1 MLKGIYFMG
10 WQRDMWNYHPSLP
23 MKNMQMIQD
32 IEDIHGDMLIWSCL
46 GSGAIG
52 LPYLDREANDDTP
65 PRMRLYGFMNDKEFC
80 EECRKRGITVF
91 SVLWKSQL
99 WEFGAEFNEDE
110 TKLLSLNILR
120 NASKNH
126 KYVGMS
132 ELSTNRYPHLFKPM
146 ETYFPDGLKDYKGN
160 TVKDFLKEF
169 KAVSLEGRSI
179 LSAWLMA
186 PEHDHKCY
194 SPCCCKESYL
204 SYLKKNVEMMIDA
217 GTGGLHIDEYD
228 TQKHVLNNAGCF
240 CDECMDKFN
249 VYIKK
254 MQIRLPDDAGDIESF
269 HYRKYLLKKG
279 YTDEKLLP
287 FNGNKRW
294 EIPLFRDFV
303 EMQIEY
309 ISVVVKE
316 ISQHAKQYAKEVRN
330 EEFPVTANL
339 FQCFPISW
347 KSKKYLDLLA
357 GEKTDIKLRQD
368 AWYKYA
374 FGWLNGKECCFVE
387 DPNQYVR
394 DMLEDIKNGIH
405 DRLILFLLEPIA
417 HGFHIAFPY
426 GSWLQNQVKDAFWPD
441 LRVLKKLGA
450 WLDNNSSLFPK
461 NPAADIA
468 VIYDL
473 PSAYE
478 NLWTEPSLNAT
489 ATYNQVEEI
498 SLEGVEELGR
508 QGAFS
513 CDGDFDDF
521 FRLIQHMSDKDIVYN
536 VIYESP
542 DEPLTVEKIS
552 GYKQVIIPDAFNM
565 QESTVEILKSCQK
578 TGVEVFTF
586 GRIPQGLKPDK
597 MYQTQEEDALIDM
610 LHMQNMVIEVQSD
623 GKYGV
628 AVHQKDNGKV
638 LHIVNYNYNEETHK
652 IDTLPEVRVKLNYPC
667 DELRIAEFPEN
678 NRAEAEIKDG
688 EIVVRNAGIY
698 TVIECIECYCTQA
711 TVPGGVFMPKA

>member
-52 LPYLDREANDDTP
+52 LPYLDREANDDTS

-80 EECRKRGITVF
+80 QECRKRGIKVF

-120 NASKNH
+120 NASENH

-146 ETYFPDGLKDYKGN
+146 ETYFPDGLKDHKGN
-160 TVKDFLKEF
+160 TVKDFLEEF

-217 GTGGLHIDEYD
+217 GAGGLHIDEYD

-249 VYIKK
+249 AYLKK
-254 MQIRLPDDAGDIESF
+254 MQIRLPGDAGNIESF
-269 HYRKYLLKKG
+269 HYRKYLLEKG

-309 ISVVVKE
+309 ISEVVKE

-347 KSKKYLDLLA
+347 RSKKYLDLLA

-405 DRLILFLLEPIA
+405 DRLILFLLEPMA

-441 LRVLKKLGA
+441 LRVLRKLGA
-450 WLDNNSSLFPK
+450 WLDNNSGLFPK

-478 NLWTEPSLNAT
+478 NLWTEPSLNTT
-489 ATYNQVEEI
+489 ATYNQVEQV
-498 SLEGVEELGR
+498 SLP
-508 QGAFS
+508 S
-513 CDGDFDDF
+513 
-521 FRLIQHMSDKDIVYN
+521 
-536 VIYESP
+536 
-542 DEPLTVEKIS
+542 
-552 GYKQVIIPDAFNM
+552 
-565 QESTVEILKSCQK
+565 
-578 TGVEVFTF
+578 
-586 GRIPQGLKPDK
+586 
-597 MYQTQEEDALIDM
+597 
-610 LHMQNMVIEVQSD
+610 
-623 GKYGV
+623 
-628 AVHQKDNGKV
+628 
-638 LHIVNYNYNEETHK
+638 
-652 IDTLPEVRVKLNYPC
+652 
-667 DELRIAEFPEN
+667 
-678 NRAEAEIKDG
+678 
-688 EIVVRNAGIY
+688 
-698 TVIECIECYCTQA
+698 A
-711 TVPGGVFMPKA
+711 TAIFASVW